1 MSRKKSLFAII
12 DEIRKGN
19 SGSNPD
25 DIIAEAEEKK
35 LEKIKTANIHD
46 VSFQRNINN
55 YFKKKLKI

>member
-35 LEKIKTANIHD
+35 VRKNKNCKHSRCKFSTK
-46 VSFQRNINN
+46 
-55 YFKKKLKI
+55 Y